1 MTELLDG
8 RYRLI
13 EQVARGGS
21 STVWRGYD
29 ERLSRPVAVK
39 VLTDPKAHWIR
50 DEARTLARLTHPHI
64 ATVYDVGEHYLV
76 AELVDGHTL
85 ASTLAAGP
93 LGWPAA
99 AACCAQVASA
109 LAAAHE
115 RGLVHRDVTPA
126 NIMLTTGGA
135 KLIDFG
141 ISTFEGADEA
151 DADGN
156 VHGTPP
162 YAAPERLTQRRV
174 APAAD
179 MYGLGVV
186 LYQAL
191 SGRLPIAGTDA
202 LDGVDGLP
210 PAVSRACRSCLAHDP
225 AARPSAAELA
235 DVLQAHTPRDSLL
248 RAAPGAAS
256 VVAPTMTRVMPTM
269 AQPVRPGRRIRTGWV
284 AAGAVVLLLGLA
296 GGLAIGLG
304 LAGGSSPPNA
314 AATTAGPACSVSYQ
328 LTSDDGNTFVADI
341 VATNGGLS
349 LAGGWRLTMRLP
361 TDQSKGLRPSGEW
374 SLDGSALASPAQ
386 DPLAAGGSA
395 RMTLTARHSKTTVLP
410 SGFDIGGHS
419 CASSVLGP
427 DGSPLPPGSEF
438 TATKGNDNGD
448 HGHDGGSGDGHGGPG
463 PG

>member
-13 EQVARGGS
+13 EQVAQGGS

-50 DEARTLARLTHPHI
+50 DEARTLAQLTHPHI

-76 AELVDGHTL
+76 AELVDGDTL
-85 ASTLAAGP
+85 ASTLAGGP

-99 AACCAQVASA
+99 AVCCAQVASA
-109 LAAAHE
+109 LAAAHA

-126 NIMLTTGGA
+126 NIMLTAGGA

-179 MYGLGVV
+179 IYGLGVV

-191 SGRLPIAGTDA
+191 SGRLPIAGTNA

-210 PAVSRACRSCLAHDP
+210 PAVGRACRSCLAHDP

-235 DVLQAHTPRDSLL
+235 DVLQAHAPPSAVL
-248 RAAPGAAS
+248 RATAGAAP
-256 VVAPTMTRVMPTM
+256 VVAAPSMTRVMPTM
-269 AQPVRPGRRIRTGWV
+269 AQPVGAGRRIRTGWV
-284 AAGAVVLLLGLA
+284 AAGVVVLLLGLA

-304 LAGGSSPPNA
+304 LAGDSPRPDA

-341 VATNGGLS
+341 VATNGGLP
-349 LAGGWRLTMRLP
+349 LGGGWRLTMRLP
-361 TDQSKGLRPSGEW
+361 TDESKGLRPSGEW
-374 SLDGSALASPAQ
+374 SVDGSALASPAQ
-386 DPLAAGGSA
+386 NPLATGSTA

-410 SGFDIGGHS
+410 SGFDIGGHACS
-419 CASSVLGP
+419 ASVLGP
-427 DGSPLPPGSEF
+427 DGSPLVPGSAF
-438 TATKGNDNGD
+438 TATTGNNNGD
-448 HGHDGGSGDGHGGPG
+448 HGHDGGGDHGGPG
-463 PG
+463 HG

>member
-1 MTELLDG
+1 
-8 RYRLI
+8 
-13 EQVARGGS
+13 
-21 STVWRGYD
+21 
-29 ERLSRPVAVK
+29 VK

-50 DEARTLARLTHPHI
+50 DEARTLAQLTHPHI
-64 ATVYDVGEHYLV
+64 ATIYDVGEHYLV
-76 AELVDGHTL
+76 TELVDGHTL
-85 ASTLAAGP
+85 ASTLASGP

-99 AACCAQVASA
+99 AICCAQVASA
-109 LAAAHE
+109 LAAAHA

-126 NIMLTTGGA
+126 NIMLTAGGA

-151 DADGN
+151 DAEGN

-191 SGRLPIAGTDA
+191 SGRLPIAGTNA
-202 LDGVDGLP
+202 LDGVEGLP
-210 PAVSRACRSCLAHDP
+210 PAVGQACRSCLAHDP

-235 DVLQAHTPRDSLL
+235 DVLQAHTARASLL
-248 RAAPGAAS
+248 RPAAGAAA
-256 VVAPTMTRVMPTM
+256 VPAAPTMTRVMPTM
-269 AQPVRPGRRIRTGWV
+269 AQPVRVGRRVRTGWV
-284 AAGAVVLLLGLA
+284 AAGVVVLLLGLA

-304 LAGGSSPPNA
+304 LAGGSSPPDA
-314 AATTAGPACSVSYQ
+314 AATTAGPPCSVSYQ
-328 LTSDDGNTFVADI
+328 LTSDNGNTFVADI
-341 VATNGGLS
+341 VATNGALS
-349 LAGGWRLTMRLP
+349 LADGWRLTMRLP
-361 TDQSKGLRPSGEW
+361 ADESKSLRPSGEW
-374 SLDGSALASPAQ
+374 SVDGTALASPSQ
-386 DPLAAGGSA
+386 NPLAAGGSA

-410 SGFDIGGHS
+410 SGFDIGGQT
-419 CASSVLGP
+419 CATSVLGP
-427 DGSPLPPGSEF
+427 DGSALIPGSQF
-438 TATKGNDNGD
+438 TATTGKDNNGD

>member
-50 DEARTLARLTHPHI
+50 DEARTLA
-64 ATVYDVGEHYLV
+64 
-76 AELVDGHTL
+76 
-85 ASTLAAGP
+85 AGP
-93 LGWPAA
+93 VGWPAA
-99 AACCAQVASA
+99 AVCCAQVASA

-126 NIMLTTGGA
+126 NIMLTAGGA

-314 AATTAGPACSVSYQ
+314 AATTGGPACSVSYQ

-438 TATKGNDNGD
+438 TATKGNDNGAY
-448 HGHDGGSGDGHGGPG
+448 GHDGGSGDGHGGPG